1 MAKITNALSTVCICL
16 FGLSGSGLGLTLG
29 VWFIIGQQNVFGRIM
44 HMMFS
49 VRVLYKSVLSVFFLF
64 FRVRLEAAPSWD
76 SLFCVQVPFLFVWSC
91 LGVDSS
97 FLDQL
102 VLDIGEGDHS
112 RLR

>member
-1 MAKITNALSTVCICL
+1 MAKITNALSTVCVCL
-16 FGLSGSGLGLTLG
+16 LGGFGLGGSGLGLTLG

-76 SLFCVQVPFLFVWSC
+76 SLFCVQVPFLFV
-91 LGVDSS
+91 
-97 FLDQL
+97 
-102 VLDIGEGDHS
+102 
-112 RLR
+112 